1 MSSYSSLQLGKVIHL
16 GTPVGPEL
24 GVTSLKIWSHQRGE
38 GFLPGP
44 GSCPGHF
51 LLADGGQKTSRPL
64 KCAGSSTM
72 AGKTGPPTEPSEKT
86 AGKGGREEKRGTG
99 KKP

>member
-44 GSCPGHF
+44 GS
-51 LLADGGQKTSRPL
+51 
-64 KCAGSSTM
+64 
-72 AGKTGPPTEPSEKT
+72 
-86 AGKGGREEKRGTG
+86 
-99 KKP
+99 